1 MLDRHFEPKIGD
13 FGLARSGPKDQIM
26 SYKSV
31 SRIQGTS
38 WYLPDDYLRNFQ
50 LHVAVDTFCYGI
62 TLFELVT
69 GKALFFK

>member
-31 SRIQGTS
+31 SRIQGKDTNRKIRTKFFI
-38 WYLPDDYLRNFQ
+38 DYC
-50 LHVAVDTFCYGI
+50 V
-62 TLFELVT
+62 
-69 GKALFFK
+69 